1 MGFPILSK
9 LSMNKIGGT
18 LAPQLRRISVVGKS
32 PLTLRIKESN
42 AGGPATQK
50 LNKLGIRA
58 TVVVSND
65 PYMTMADLETSPLS
79 CSSKAL
85 LISSRG

>member
-9 LSMNKIGGT
+9 LSMNKIGGIM
-18 LAPQLRRISVVGKS
+18 APQLRRIWVGGKS
-32 PLTLRIKESN
+32 PLTLGIKESN
-42 AGGPATQK
+42 PGGPAAQK

-58 TVVVSND
+58 IVVVSND
-65 PYMTMADLETSPLS
+65 SYMTMADLETRPLS